1 MLQNFRT
8 PANTDVELPYAL
20 LRATLGLNILM
31 HGLARLVGGTGTF
44 ARTLVPMFA
53 KTPLPSLSVYGFGV
67 ALPFVETLLG
77 LLLLVGLRTRWALVS
92 GCGLLFVLTFG
103 SSLRK
108 DWEITAL
115 QLIYTAVYTALLA
128 GIRWNGFSMDRML
141 QRRWDD
147 CAPCSGSAGSTK
159 GYS

>member
-1 MLQNFRT
+1 M
-8 PANTDVELPYAL
+8 
-20 LRATLGLNILM
+20 
-31 HGLARLVGGTGTF
+31 F
-44 ARTLVPMFA
+44 ARKLVPMFA
-53 KTPLPSLSVYGFGV
+53 KAPLPSWSVYVFGV

-77 LLLLVGLRTRWALVS
+77 LLLLLGLKTRWALVS

-103 SSLRK
+103 SLLRQ

-115 QLIYTAVYTALLA
+115 QLIYTAIALLA
-128 GIRWNGFSMDRML
+128 GIRWNWFFIDVML
-141 QRRWDD
+141 QRQSDD